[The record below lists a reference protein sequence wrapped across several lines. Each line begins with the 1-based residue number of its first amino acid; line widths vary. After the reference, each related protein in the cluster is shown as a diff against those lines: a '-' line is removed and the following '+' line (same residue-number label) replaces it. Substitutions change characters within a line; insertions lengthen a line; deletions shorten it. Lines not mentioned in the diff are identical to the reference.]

1 MENNCKFVLEIAIFM
16 KKALLTN
23 LALLVI
29 SGASIAQKKTSPKT
43 AKKIVA
49 EVISDKEINWLS
61 IDQVQEKMKK
71 TPKKVYVD
79 VYTAWCGWC
88 KVMDQKTFTNP
99 GLISYLNKYYYA
111 VKFDAEQVDSVHFLG
126 NHYGLEGRT
135 NQFAIQLLRGQM
147 SYPSTVILEENF
159 QNPQVI
165 PGYLEVK
172 TIEPILKYFGD
183 NLHKSTPWEEY
194 SKTAKTTW

>member
-29 SGASIAQKKTSPKT
+29 SGASFAQKKTTPKT

-49 EVISDKEINWLS
+49 ETISDKEINWLS

-79 VYTAWCGWC
+79 VYTGWCGWC
-88 KVMDQKTFTNP
+88 KVMDQKTFSNP
-99 GLISYLNKYYYA
+99 GVISYLNKNFYA

-147 SYPSTVILEENF
+147 SYPTTVILEENF
-159 QNPQVI
+159 QNPQII

-183 NLHKSTPWEEY
+183 NLYKSTPWEEY
-194 SKTAKTTW
+194 SKTANATW

>member
-1 MENNCKFVLEIAIFM
+1 M

-29 SGASIAQKKTSPKT
+29 SGASFAQKKTTPKT

-49 EVISDKEINWLS
+49 EVKNDKEINWLT
-61 IDQVQEKMKK
+61 IDQVQKKMKK
-71 TPKKVYVD
+71 MPKKVYVD
-79 VYTAWCGWC
+79 VYTGWCGWC

-99 GLISYLNKYYYA
+99 GLISYLNKNYYA

-183 NLHKSTPWEEY
+183 NQHKSTPWEEY
-194 SKTAKTTW
+194 LKTAKTTW